1 MPPRLSHRS
10 TAAVPTLLLLLTLL
24 MLSPPTTT
32 AAAQHHCHRH
42 HSTGDGVVISQAD
55 YQGLQAIKHDLS
67 DPYIFLRSWN
77 DSGVTACSGA
87 WAGIKCVLCSV
98 VAITLPWRG
107 LGARSPRAGSAS
119 SSAFAGAIAGAVP
132 SSLGFLTDPC
142 GVYLFNNRFSAVAN
156 STRLIQ
162 LNLSR
167 NTLSDAVPVEVVASA
182 SLVFLDLSYNNLS
195 GPIPDAFAGSDKSP
209 SKLLNNNNNNKEAIT
224 GSYQLVFLSL
234 AHNFLD
240 GPIPAS
246 VTKLQ
251 QLDLY
256 SNSLNGTIPTQL
268 ATLADLKVLDL
279 SGNALSGDIPPGLD
293 NLTATCWN

>member
-1 MPPRLSHRS
+1 
-10 TAAVPTLLLLLTLL
+10 
-24 MLSPPTTT
+24 
-32 AAAQHHCHRH
+32 
-42 HSTGDGVVISQAD
+42 
-55 YQGLQAIKHDLS
+55 
-67 DPYIFLRSWN
+67 
-77 DSGVTACSGA
+77 
-87 WAGIKCVLCSV
+87 
-98 VAITLPWRG
+98 
-107 LGARSPRAGSAS
+107 
-119 SSAFAGAIAGAVP
+119 
-132 SSLGFLTDPC
+132 
-142 GVYLFNNRFSAVAN
+142 
-156 STRLIQ
+156 
-162 LNLSR
+162 
-167 NTLSDAVPVEVVASA
+167 
-182 SLVFLDLSYNNLS
+182 VFLDLSYNNLS

-209 SKLLNNNNNNKEAIT
+209 SKLLNNNNNKEAIT